1 MRRFTLLTAL
11 MMIGFTMLLLIEPVW
26 GQNQGEGRN
35 AGFNFSF
42 SYTPIY
48 QFETDL
54 DKGGSF
60 DVSRQ
65 YFNFEIMR
73 PVGQKLRMGL
83 GLSYEFE
90 KWNFNDLSNVVG
102 ATPWRSIHRP
112 GISLPIFYTFSDNW
126 NFGFT
131 PAIEFSGES
140 GAEFG
145 ESLNY
150 GGVLSLAHP
159 FSRNLYLGLGFGLFN
174 RLEKTTIFPFIVI
187 DWKINEQFRITNPF
201 RAGPAGPAGLELVC
215 SPSENWELGVGGSY
229 RFYRFRLDD
238 QSAVPNGIGDNKFL
252 VAFLRVQRKLGTRFS
267 VDLAGGALFAGK
279 LSIENTNG
287 DKLGSDKYDPSPFL
301 ALTLAGKF

>member
-1 MRRFTLLTAL
+1 MRRLPLLRAL
-11 MMIGFTMLLLIEPVW
+11 MIAGLTMSVLIQPVW
-26 GQNQGEGRN
+26 GQNQQKGRN

-60 DVSRQ
+60 DVSRH
-65 YFNFEIMR
+65 YLNVNIMR
-73 PVGQKLRMGL
+73 PLGQKLRMGL

-102 ATPWRSIHRP
+102 ATPWSSIHRP
-112 GISLPIFYTFSDNW
+112 GISLPIFYTFSDKW
-126 NFGFT
+126 IFGFT

-150 GGVLSLAHP
+150 GGVLSLSHP
-159 FSRNLYLGLGFGLFN
+159 FRRNLYLGLGFGLFN
-174 RLEKTTIFPFIVI
+174 RLEKTTVFPFIII
-187 DWKINEQFRITNPF
+187 DWKINDSWRVANPF
-201 RAGPAGPAGLELVC
+201 RAGPAGPAGLELVY
-215 SPSENWELGVGGSY
+215 SPTKNWELGVGGSY

-252 VAFLRVQRKLGTRFS
+252 VTFLRVQRKLGAKFS
-267 VDLAGGALFAGK
+267 IDLAGGALFAGK